1 MNRSDFE
8 QRLLDRLRASGRPVA
23 ALGIDLGTTKTC
35 VAVAAYDPRSRRL
48 RCECLPFEQPDG
60 TMRAAV
66 PSAVAIEGA
75 RTLFGADALAKRG
88 QRGFPAESKLFYE
101 TKNDIGLRYTYARAP
116 DGFQTATEVAT
127 HFLSYLRDAITD
139 PGRHV
144 REVAAGGHRAGFLPR
159 VAAPCHGAGGGS
171 RIWPERRRSSPSV
184 CSTNPTPR
192 SST

>member
-60 TMRAAV
+60 STRAAV

-116 DGFQTATEVAT
+116 GRVPDRHRGGHA
-127 HFLSYLRDAITD
+127 LSVVPARRDHGPRRD
-139 PGRHV
+139 V

-159 VAAPCHGAGGGS
+159 VAAPRHGAGGGG
-171 RIWPERRRSSPSV
+171 RLRL
-184 CSTNPTPR
+184 
-192 SST
+192 